1 MEEDKLNQQTWIERY
16 SNENAKTFD
25 INREEVVGS
34 DVHDDEKTEHPVVKI
49 QKVAENDDLKVTP
62 APKKALKLTLTP
74 EQAKE
79 PQTFVVTKQNQ
90 SGHF

>member
-34 DVHDDEKTEHPVVKI
+34 DINDDEKSEHPIVKI
-49 QKVAENDDLKVTP
+49 
-62 APKKALKLTLTP
+62 
-74 EQAKE
+74 
-79 PQTFVVTKQNQ
+79 
-90 SGHF
+90 